1 MIDINDVKGKECAA
15 VRCMAHEQAGR
26 DYIVNIGDVGEVKG
40 IMPENPFQ
48 PWDCVHV
55 AFPVNDREV
64 NFAVP
69 VHLLEQYVE
78 IRD

>member
-1 MIDINDVKGKECAA
+1 MSELIGKPCAA
-15 VRCMAHEQAGR
+15 VRVLAHEQAGR
-26 DYIVNIGDVGEVKG
+26 DYLVNIGDTGEVKG

-55 AFPVNDREV
+55 AFPVKGTEV